1 MKKVSIIISVYADEK
16 YIAATVQSVL
26 EQTYKNAAYLLY
38 LLPQPL
44 YSQIKIL
51 GSRII
56 GASQTRHILR
66 DHSRQSAWSSHGVWV
81 L

>member
-1 MKKVSIIISVYADEK
+1 MKKVSIIIPVYADEK

-51 GSRII
+51 VSRII
-56 GASQTRHILR
+56 GASQRRHILR

>member
-1 MKKVSIIISVYADEK
+1 MKKVSIIIPVYADEK
-16 YIAATVQSVL
+16 YIAATMQSVL

-44 YSQIKIL
+44 YTL
-51 GSRII
+51 LPSRII
-56 GASQTRHILR
+56 GASQRRQILR
-66 DHSRQSAWSSHGVWV
+66 DQSRQSAWSSHGVWV